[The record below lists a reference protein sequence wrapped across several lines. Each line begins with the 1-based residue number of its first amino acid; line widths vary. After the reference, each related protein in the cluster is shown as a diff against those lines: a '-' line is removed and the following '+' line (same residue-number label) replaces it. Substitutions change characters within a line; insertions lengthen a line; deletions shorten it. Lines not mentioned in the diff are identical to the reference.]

1 MGHYDGGML
10 DIYSDLTQQCPYFG
24 GPIEMMEVDEL
35 SSLRRGLQPAAVAQ
49 RIREFQKSFDIQSD
63 CSPQELE
70 RAASTSPGAALRDR
84 SCTHCHQTEETGGTA
99 RKGWCTNLLKCRVQ

>member
-1 MGHYDGGML
+1 MGHYYGAML
-10 DIYSDLTQQCPYFG
+10 DIYSDLTQQRSYFG

-70 RAASTSPGAALRDR
+70 RAASTSPGHHCAKGVGHIATKLKKLAALLGMD
-84 SCTHCHQTEETGGTA
+84 G
-99 RKGWCTNLLKCRVQ
+99 VQIC